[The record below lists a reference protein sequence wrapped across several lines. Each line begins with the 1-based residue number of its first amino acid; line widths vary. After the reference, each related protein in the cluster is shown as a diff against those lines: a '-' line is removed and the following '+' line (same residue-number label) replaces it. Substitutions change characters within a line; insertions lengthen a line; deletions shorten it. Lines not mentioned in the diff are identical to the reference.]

1 MRGRKGYYEA
11 QVSGGGRGATCGRD
25 ALPHTHIEVVRVHVK
40 VF

>member
-1 MRGRKGYYEA
+1 MKHRLVAVVG
-11 QVSGGGRGATCGRD
+11 GATCGRD